1 MDRPT
6 DPRPLETFLVE
17 RYWPGIDLDGLRA
30 VLPRLDLAAQ
40 AMAAE
45 GVCVEHVGSILMPVD
60 QAVFSLIAAASEADV
75 RLLNERAA
83 LPVDRIA
90 GAVAL
95 LRAEAAPTSGTSER
109 REQP

>member
-30 VLPRLDLAAQ
+30 LRPRLDLAAQ
-40 AMAAE
+40 A
-45 GVCVEHVGSILMPVD
+45 I
-60 QAVFSLIAAASEADV
+60 
-75 RLLNERAA
+75 LNERAA

-95 LRAEAAPTSGTSER
+95 LRAGAARTSGTNER